1 MLQEPRPSTAECNSM
16 VCIIPP
22 QNSMVCIIPPQN
34 SMVCIIPPQTTDQQ
48 LRAEVCPFRELTS
61 LGQLRHS
68 RARNAMMGYKYGNPK
83 NTKGTVL
90 TVTNFPS
97 CLSALT
103 CVILRIVLQLAICA
117 LGGEGGGRA
126 GKKSDCM
133 DVWGMYPN
141 WHKCLP
147 TLPKLVGSPHLL
159 TARKNPRLSL

>member
-1 MLQEPRPSTAECNSM
+1 
-16 VCIIPP
+16 
-22 QNSMVCIIPPQN
+22 
-34 SMVCIIPPQTTDQQ
+34 MVCIIPPQTTDQQ

-103 CVILRIVLQLAICA
+103 CVILRIVLQLAIRA
-117 LGGEGGGRA
+117 LGGGGGGEEERA